1 MLGGESPPSLT
12 LYVTPSQA
20 PLGMTA
26 PVQVTYDKNSVT
38 VSWNAPQSTGSSPI
52 LRYNLFSKADYESSF
67 TQVYTGLTLSY
78 KVQGLETGFYYQ
90 FKVQSVNK
98 IGPSDM
104 SPASLSIITAL
115 IPGTPTELQL
125 IARTS

>member
-1 MLGGESPPSLT
+1 
-12 LYVTPSQA
+12 
-20 PLGMTA
+20 MTA

>member
-78 KVQGLETGFYYQ
+78 KVQGLETGFYY
-90 FKVQSVNK
+90 
-98 IGPSDM
+98 
-104 SPASLSIITAL
+104 
-115 IPGTPTELQL
+115 
-125 IARTS
+125 